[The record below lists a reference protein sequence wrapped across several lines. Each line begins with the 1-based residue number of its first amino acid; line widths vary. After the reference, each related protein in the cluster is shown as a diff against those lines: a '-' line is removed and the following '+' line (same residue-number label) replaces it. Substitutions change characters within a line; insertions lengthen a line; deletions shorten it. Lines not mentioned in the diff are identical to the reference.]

1 MTIIIFSDP
10 CCTSITTYITLQFV
24 GLLCMLDIELFGVT
38 GVVVE
43 LVSIGEVTSLSL
55 ALFGVQE
62 LRLIWADVVVGM
74 FLLGLT
80 FVF

>member
-1 MTIIIFSDP
+1 
-10 CCTSITTYITLQFV
+10 
-24 GLLCMLDIELFGVT
+24 MLDIELFGVT

-62 LRLIWADVVVGM
+62 LGLIWADVVVGT